1 MTGRFYRGAQSQTKQ
16 EAGHS
21 GMRWAD
27 EELAIITRPD
37 LSTKQAA
44 LMLGRTYASVA
55 HRRHL
60 LRRQRRIDVA
70 PADRQQCFSCAG

>member
-21 GMRWAD
+21 GKRWAD
-27 EELAIITRPD
+27 EELVIITRPD

-60 LRRQRRIDVA
+60 LRRHRRMTQR
-70 PADRQQCFSCAG
+70 PGLNGAG